1 MNPIDEMIGNHEEA
15 LKAFALSLTHS
26 ESLTDDLMQET
37 WLKSMTFSY
46 MLQSL
51 PLNKQKNWLFSVLKN
66 LFFDHCRRLK
76 RERQKLE
83 EKEFYSQQEI
93 KEIINWEPYLN
104 LLPDK
109 EREII
114 LLKFWKGLNSKEIAS
129 LLSISDSTVRWHLSN
144 GLKTLRNNYEK
155 RWR

>member
-1 MNPIDEMIGNHEEA
+1 MNPIDEMIENHEEA
-15 LKAFALSLTHS
+15 LKAFAMSLTHS
-26 ESLTDDLMQET
+26 ETLTEDLMQET
-37 WLKSMTFSY
+37 WLKSITFSF
-46 MLQSL
+46 MLHSL

-66 LFFDHCRRLK
+66 LFFDYCRRQK
-76 RERQKLE
+76 REYQKLE

-114 LLKFWKGLNSKEIAS
+114 YLKFWKGLNSKEIAAQ
-129 LLSISDSTVRWHLSN
+129 LLISDSTVRWHLSN
-144 GLKTLRNNYEK
+144 GLKSLRNYYEK
-155 RWR
+155 KWR